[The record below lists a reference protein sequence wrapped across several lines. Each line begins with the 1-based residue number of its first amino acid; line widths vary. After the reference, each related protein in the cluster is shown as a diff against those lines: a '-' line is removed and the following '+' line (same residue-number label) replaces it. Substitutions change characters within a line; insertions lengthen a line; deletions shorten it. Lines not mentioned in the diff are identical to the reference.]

1 MSDEV
6 QVDTGRIPAVKVQ
19 HDKRGDYGMEEVQ
32 RSPLS
37 YLSTTTT
44 APSTK
49 PPSLTVPPTNTG
61 SFSMPAAKASRFQ
74 QHADVF
80 SWVNSGMDLG
90 SPKVPTATHLIPLHS
105 YANVQ
110 IWVDHDA
117 DGVASQGSCS
127 TCMLRYSPA
136 RLVQKHVF
144 LL

>member
-61 SFSMPAAKASRFQ
+61 SFSMPAAKATRFQ
-74 QHADVF
+74 QHDDVF
-80 SWVNSGMDLG
+80 SRVNSGMDVG
-90 SPKVPTATHLIPLHS
+90 SPKVPTPTHLSSLS
-105 YANVQ
+105 VF
-110 IWVDHDA
+110 V
-117 DGVASQGSCS
+117 G
-127 TCMLRYSPA
+127 L
-136 RLVQKHVF
+136 KHV
-144 LL
+144 